1 MPMSNPIVFIN
12 GYLSEM
18 VPRVISAQ
26 GSTGDI
32 NFFDNSMRFFPTSP
46 TLIDTLTQQAGGGSA
61 DGITNDPFAVYDRMF
76 KLRRGSFPHCKC
88 EQALYYFYKT
98 TTDGQESSAMA
109 AMAETAQAV
118 YDLMDRGDESAQE
131 LNAWI
136 KSNLNANG
144 LYIPFAGGAEFYP
157 VFFHETKV
165 FQLEEVRDIIDFG
178 TARTFAGN
186 KIIVDYE
193 YHQSVDFNPIPSLF
207 DTNNPAL

>member
-1 MPMSNPIVFIN
+1 MSNPIVFIN
-12 GYLSEM
+12 DYLSEM
-18 VPRVISAQ
+18 VPRIIDKQ

-32 NFFDNSMRFFPTSP
+32 DFFENSMKFFPTSP
-46 TLIDTLTQQAGGGSA
+46 TLIDTLTQQAGGAPA

-76 KLRRGSFPHCKC
+76 KMRRRAFPHIKC
-88 EQALYYFYKT
+88 EQALYYFYKI
-98 TTDGQESSAMA
+98 TTDGQESSALA

-118 YDLMDRGDESAQE
+118 YDLMDRGDESAEE

-136 KSNLNANG
+136 KTKLVNG
-144 LYIPFAGGAEFYP
+144 LYVPHVGGAEFYP

-165 FQLEEVRDIIDFG
+165 FQLEETRDIIDFG

-193 YHQSVDFNPIPSLF
+193 YHQSKDFNPIPSDF
-207 DTNNPAL
+207 DTNNPILS